1 MSFIVPENL
10 HIVLILAVGFT
21 FASLFGYIAQK
32 IRLSPIV
39 GYLVAGYL
47 IGPYSPGFVADLAT
61 AEQLAEIGVILMMFG
76 VGLHFK
82 WQDLYNVKSV
92 AIPGAIVQTVV
103 SALVCLAALYY
114 VGWTFESAL
123 VVGLAI
129 GVASTVVLVR
139 ILFAHNLLNSPQ
151 GHIAVGWL
159 IVEDILTVMALL
171 LLPLIALFHMEETP
185 SILRVSQ
192 SIFEVI
198 LKFTVMAVLVLTF
211 GRWLVTKALFSIA
224 RVRLEELFTI
234 TLLALIFV
242 IAVGSTIL
250 FGTSIALGAF
260 AAGMVIAQTVAKHQ
274 ALANALPLKD
284 AFAVIFFI
292 SVGMLFKPTAIWENW
307 VAFCIILSIVL
318 IVKPLIALLLTTLLK
333 YPLKTGLV
341 VAVALGQI
349 GEFSFILAEE
359 GLKFNLLPDEG
370 FDIIVAC
377 SIISIALNPLL
388 FSWALKYLE
397 ERDRIRGATW
407 LQDSALLT
415 PRETAVVIGFGPVG
429 KLAAETLEKIGF
441 DISII
446 EQNIDT
452 VEEIKRTHR
461 HAVYGDAAL
470 RKILEVAGIKE
481 AKILVITPPTI
492 QTHLATIH
500 LAKEL
505 NPELDILCR
514 VRYEVDKNLLLPL
527 GVQVICSEEEA
538 ARSIHEALRERSS
551 FT

>member
-1 MSFIVPENL
+1 MSFEIPGNL

-21 FASLFGYIAQK
+21 FASLFGYIAQRVK
-32 IRLSPIV
+32 LSPIV
-39 GYLVAGYL
+39 GYLFAGYL
-47 IGPYSPGFVADLAT
+47 IGPYSPGFVADLHT

-82 WQDLYNVKSV
+82 WQDLYSVKSV
-92 AIPGAIVQTVV
+92 AIPGAITQTVV
-103 SALVCLAALYY
+103 SALICLGSLYY
-114 VGWTFESAL
+114 LGWSFESAL
-123 VVGLAI
+123 VIGLAI
-129 GVASTVVLVR
+129 SVASTVVLVR
-139 ILFAHNLLNSPQ
+139 ILSDHDLLSSTQ

-171 LLPLIALFHMEETP
+171 LLPLIALFQSVEAP
-185 SILRVSQ
+185 SFLNIAQ

-198 LKFTVMAVLVLTF
+198 LKFVMMAALVLTF
-211 GRWLVTKALFSIA
+211 GKWMVTKALFGIA

-284 AFAVIFFI
+284 AFAVIFFL
-292 SVGMLFKPTAIWENW
+292 SVGMLFKPTAIWDNW
-307 VAFCIILSIVL
+307 ASFCVILSIVL
-318 IVKPLIALLLTTLLK
+318 VIKPLIALFITGILK
-333 YPLKTGLV
+333 HPLKTGLL
-341 VAVALGQI
+341 VAVSLGQI

-359 GLKFNLLPDEG
+359 GLKFHLLPDEG

-377 SIISIALNPLL
+377 AMVSIAVNPLL
-388 FSWALKYLE
+388 FSWALQFLE
-397 ERDRIRGATW
+397 KRDRLKGSTW
-407 LQDSALLT
+407 LQDTAMLT
-415 PRETAVVIGFGPVG
+415 PRDKAVVVGYGPVG
-429 KLAAETLEKIGF
+429 KLAAETLEDIGF

-446 EQNIDT
+446 DQNIDT
-452 VEEIKRTHR
+452 IEEIKRTHR
-461 HAVYGDAAL
+461 HAVYGDSSL
-470 RKILEVAGIKE
+470 RQILEAAGLAT
-481 AKILVITPPTI
+481 AKILIITPPTI
-492 QTHLATIH
+492 QTHLSTIH

-505 NPELDILCR
+505 NPGLDILCR
-514 VRYEVDKNLLLPL
+514 VRYEADKNLLLPL

-538 ARSIHEALRERSS
+538 ARGIQAALKERTA
-551 FT
+551 FI